1 MIDLN
6 ESYDGGKGVV
16 FRHIINEMPPHKT
29 YVEPFVG
36 RGAVA
41 MNKKPAERNIL
52 IDKDSDVIEAW
63 LHYLVENG
71 GAAAPPKLTMGAAIA
86 EPDDRGLSLSMTIPA
101 AIATNGDT
109 VHIVTFDD
117 GTRWELYA
125 GDALELLPLLGLG
138 KDALVYA
145 DPPYLYDVRTQ
156 KRPLYKHE
164 MGMPEEHHAMIR
176 CLDTLPCRV
185 MISGYWSGLYAVLLA
200 GGWRS
205 FHFTAWDRANKPRK
219 EFVWCNFPEP
229 ARLHDYSFLGDNFR
243 ERERIKR
250 KAARWANRFDKLP
263 TLERRAIL
271 EQLEAAGVLD

>member
-16 FRHIINEMPPHKT
+16 FRHIINEMPPHKV

-52 IDKDSDVIEAW
+52 IDKDTEVIEAW

-71 GAAAPPKLTMGAAIA
+71 GAAAPPKLTIG
-86 EPDDRGLSLSMTIPA
+86 A
-101 AIATNGDT
+101 AIATNGDM

-117 GTRWELYA
+117 GTRWELYV
-125 GDALELLPLLGLG
+125 GDALELLPLLNLG

-156 KRPLYKHE
+156 KRPLYRHE
-164 MGMPEEHHAMIR
+164 LGQPEEHKRLIAV
-176 CLDTLPCRV
+176 LGGLSCRV
-185 MISGYWSGLYAVLLA
+185 MLSGYRSALYADLLPT
-200 GGWRS
+200 WRT
-205 FHFTAWDRANKPRK
+205 FGYTAWDRANRPRQ
-219 EFVWCNFPEP
+219 EIVWCNFSEP

-250 KAARWANRFDKLP
+250 KAARWANRFGKLP